1 VVGNDARLLVVI
13 PDAAQSAFCQFAR
26 FRDAQVDLSRCH
38 TPYLRARDLIK
49 AKTQC
54 IKTGSTSHNR
64 NEKNMAEADLDTL
77 IRSVAKK
84 QVKVLVDAA
93 KKRHGRLMGQAA
105 KAKDKDAKARFKDL
119 ARNTLEL
126 AAAAAR
132 RLEITAD
139 NAADSYMRSI
149 KRVIEE
155 QAVAKAEGDKAASE
169 QAAKEKAAKE
179 KATKEKAAKEKAIK
193 KAAKAKP
200 ARKTA
205 RKKS

>member
-1 VVGNDARLLVVI
+1 
-13 PDAAQSAFCQFAR
+13 
-26 FRDAQVDLSRCH
+26 
-38 TPYLRARDLIK
+38 LIK

-54 IKTGSTSHNR
+54 IKTGSTSYSG

-84 QVKVLVDAA
+84 QIKVLMDAA
-93 KKRHGRLMGQAA
+93 RKRGGRLIGQAA

-119 ARNTLEL
+119 ARSTLEL

-132 RLEITAD
+132 RLEVTAD

-155 QAVAKAEGDKAASE
+155 QAVAKAASEQAARE
-169 QAAKEKAAKE
+169 QAAKEKAAKV
-179 KATKEKAAKEKAIK
+179 KANKAKPSKPKPKKPPAGKAAK
-193 KAAKAKP
+193 
-200 ARKTA
+200 
-205 RKKS
+205 KKS

>member
-1 VVGNDARLLVVI
+1 
-13 PDAAQSAFCQFAR
+13 
-26 FRDAQVDLSRCH
+26 
-38 TPYLRARDLIK
+38 
-49 AKTQC
+49 
-54 IKTGSTSHNR
+54 
-64 NEKNMAEADLDTL
+64 MAEADLDGV

-84 QVKVLVDAA
+84 QIKVLVDAA

-155 QAVAKAEGDKAASE
+155 QAVAKATGE
-169 QAAKEKAAKE
+169 QAAKQKAVKEKAAK
-179 KATKEKAAKEKAIK
+179 KPTKVK
-193 KAAKAKP
+193 KAAK
-200 ARKTA
+200 
-205 RKKS
+205 KS

>member
-1 VVGNDARLLVVI
+1 
-13 PDAAQSAFCQFAR
+13 
-26 FRDAQVDLSRCH
+26 
-38 TPYLRARDLIK
+38 
-49 AKTQC
+49 
-54 IKTGSTSHNR
+54 
-64 NEKNMAEADLDTL
+64 MAEADLDGV

-84 QVKVLVDAA
+84 QIKVLVDAA

-149 KRVIEE
+149 KRVIED
-155 QAVAKAEGDKAASE
+155 QAVAKAASDKAASDK
-169 QAAKEKAAKE
+169 AAKEKAA
-179 KATKEKAAKEKAIK
+179 K

-200 ARKTA
+200 AKKTA
-205 RKKS
+205 KKKS

>member
-1 VVGNDARLLVVI
+1 
-13 PDAAQSAFCQFAR
+13 
-26 FRDAQVDLSRCH
+26 
-38 TPYLRARDLIK
+38 
-49 AKTQC
+49 
-54 IKTGSTSHNR
+54 
-64 NEKNMAEADLDTL
+64 MAEADLDGV

-84 QVKVLVDAA
+84 QIRMLVGAA

-139 NAADSYMRSI
+139 NAADSYMRSM

-155 QAVAKAEGDKAASE
+155 QAAAEVASE
-169 QAAKEKAAKE
+169 QAARERAAREKAA
-179 KATKEKAAKEKAIK
+179 

-200 ARKTA
+200 ARKA
-205 RKKS
+205 KKKA

>member
-1 VVGNDARLLVVI
+1 
-13 PDAAQSAFCQFAR
+13 
-26 FRDAQVDLSRCH
+26 
-38 TPYLRARDLIK
+38 
-49 AKTQC
+49 
-54 IKTGSTSHNR
+54 
-64 NEKNMAEADLDTL
+64 MAEADLDGV

-84 QVKVLVDAA
+84 QIKVLVDAA

-155 QAVAKAEGDKAASE
+155 QAVAKAASDKAAS
-169 QAAKEKAAKE
+169 EKAAKE
-179 KATKEKAAKEKAIK
+179 KAARKT
-193 KAAKAKP
+193 AKAKP
-200 ARKTA
+200 AKKA
-205 RKKS
+205 AKKS

>member
-1 VVGNDARLLVVI
+1 
-13 PDAAQSAFCQFAR
+13 
-26 FRDAQVDLSRCH
+26 
-38 TPYLRARDLIK
+38 
-49 AKTQC
+49 
-54 IKTGSTSHNR
+54 
-64 NEKNMAEADLDTL
+64 MAEADLDTL

-93 KKRHGRLMGQAA
+93 KKRHGRLIGQAA

-155 QAVAKAEGDKAASE
+155 QAVAKAAGDKAASE

>member
-1 VVGNDARLLVVI
+1 
-13 PDAAQSAFCQFAR
+13 
-26 FRDAQVDLSRCH
+26 
-38 TPYLRARDLIK
+38 
-49 AKTQC
+49 
-54 IKTGSTSHNR
+54 
-64 NEKNMAEADLDTL
+64 MAEADLDGV

-84 QVKVLVDAA
+84 QIKALVDAA
-93 KKRHGRLMGQAA
+93 RKRHGRLMGQAA
-105 KAKDKDAKARFKDL
+105 KARDKDAKARFKDL

-155 QAVAKAEGDKAASE
+155 QAVAKAASEKAVSEQAAKDKAAKDKAAKDK
-169 QAAKEKAAKE
+169 AAKEKAAK
-179 KATKEKAAKEKAIK
+179 KTAK

-200 ARKTA
+200 AKKA
-205 RKKS
+205 AKKS

>member
-1 VVGNDARLLVVI
+1 
-13 PDAAQSAFCQFAR
+13 
-26 FRDAQVDLSRCH
+26 
-38 TPYLRARDLIK
+38 
-49 AKTQC
+49 
-54 IKTGSTSHNR
+54 
-64 NEKNMAEADLDTL
+64 MAEADLDGV

-84 QVKVLVDAA
+84 QIKVLVDAA

-105 KAKDKDAKARFKDL
+105 KAKDKGAKARFKDL

-155 QAVAKAEGDKAASE
+155 QAVAKAVSEKAAKDK
-169 QAAKEKAAKE
+169 AAKEKAAK
-179 KATKEKAAKEKAIK
+179 KP
-193 KAAKAKP
+193 AKAKP
-200 ARKTA
+200 AKKA
-205 RKKS
+205 AKKS